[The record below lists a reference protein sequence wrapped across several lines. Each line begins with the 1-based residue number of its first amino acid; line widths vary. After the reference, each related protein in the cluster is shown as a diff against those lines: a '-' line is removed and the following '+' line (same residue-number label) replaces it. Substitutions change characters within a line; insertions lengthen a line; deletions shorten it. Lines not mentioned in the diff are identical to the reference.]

1 MVFNRKCKLFL
12 GKHWWKLR
20 RPFRTRCWQLSVDK
34 WLEYV
39 CIISIFIHLCCY
51 VPLIEVSCMKSKISG
66 EASDKVCYKG
76 LWYLRGFVYKSLHTF
91 CSWTAI
97 EKDTTIY
104 GGSPRGKKDIYELTW
119 FSLTWMKFPISKN
132 LPHHSLVSVLHPG
145 IQLSRL

>member
-39 CIISIFIHLCCY
+39 CIISIFIFIHLCCY

-76 LWYLRGFVYKSLHTF
+76 LWYLHGCVYKSLHTF

-104 GGSPRGKKDIYELTW
+104 GGSPTGKKLDFLWHEWDFPSLRIYPTIHLCLC
-119 FSLTWMKFPISKN
+119 F
-132 LPHHSLVSVLHPG
+132 
-145 IQLSRL
+145 IQESN